1 VRHRSTK
8 TLSIQSVCLCVLLP
22 KKLGR
27 RGRPIRSSFYVG
39 ENFSRYR
46 AGAGGA
52 TASSRGTIR
61 EQLPHTR
68 NSFDEEVEQSAATEE
83 EIRQQQLGVHESFL
97 MATGSADHHVYLYDV
112 GDSVVQS
119 RSGAPSVAPLLQQ
132 LHGHTDRVYAVHFH
146 PVHAL
151 LASCSAD
158 FTIKLWA
165 PRGRA

>member
-1 VRHRSTK
+1 MPPKYSGGYGGGGGHGGGYVRIDSGGGGGSFGGGHA
-8 TLSIQSVCLCVLLP
+8 QSYTTV
-22 KKLGR
+22 
-27 RGRPIRSSFYVG
+27 
-39 ENFSRYR
+39 
-46 AGAGGA
+46 
-52 TASSRGTIR
+52 
-61 EQLPHTR
+61 
-68 NSFDEEVEQSAATEE
+68 DEFNALVE